1 MEKAIAC
8 YTVGE
13 LFWEFF
19 RFAPHVF
26 YKKVVEYK
34 DEHPKLIVL
43 TRPDR
48 FDIYGKYADIFI
60 PLDIIGDNQQY
71 IQNSFRLDNFPI
83 DQYNQFENMIYKSF
97 KDMYEILEVI
107 KPDVSKA
114 KFSDKQ
120 QFDSNK
126 MLYDFNPRS
135 PNIIEVDQYITKRAK
150 VVTLAPRFRSNM
162 KRNWIYWQ
170 EFYDM
175 IYESGLTS
183 KFDFVICGKYPDY
196 IPDKK
201 NRFFDI
207 NNIPITNEISTIGPT
222 TECIKK
228 SILTIGSQLGIP
240 NLSLLLKTPVFSSGN
255 EEKQQ
260 NIEYNI
266 KKTKVHFLKDPN
278 FDLDYK
284 IIFEKIKIIL
294 SEYDD

>member
-1 MEKAIAC
+1 MEKAIIC

-26 YKKVVEYK
+26 YKKVVEYRN
-34 DEHPKLIVL
+34 ENPKLIVL

-48 FDIYGKYADIFI
+48 FDIYGKYADILL
-60 PLDIIGDNQQY
+60 PLEITGDNEQY

-83 DQYNQFENMIYKSF
+83 DQYNKIGEVLKKEFSDRY
-97 KDMYEILEVI
+97 DILEVI

-135 PNIIEVDQYITKRAK
+135 PNIIEVDKYINKKAK

-162 KRNWIYWQ
+162 KRNWPYWK

-175 IYESGLTS
+175 ICESNLPN
-183 KFDFVICGKYPDY
+183 KFSFVICGKYPDY
-196 IPDKK
+196 IPDPKD
-201 NRFFDI
+201 RFLDI
-207 NNIPITNEISTIGPT
+207 NKMNIDGGVSLFGVLMDIIRRST
-222 TECIKK
+222 
-228 SILTIGSQLGIP
+228 LTVGSQSAIP
-240 NLSLLLKTPVFSSGN
+240 NISLLYGVEALEWGHQRYLHT
-255 EEKQQ
+255 
-260 NIEYNI
+260 IEYNI
-266 KKTKVHFLKDPN
+266 KNTKVTYLDDPDYTISPEKVFNAMYEILK
-278 FDLDYK
+278 
-284 IIFEKIKIIL
+284 EK
-294 SEYDD
+294 

>member
-201 NRFFDI
+201 DRFLDI
-207 NNIPITNEISTIGPT
+207 NKMNIGGSISLFG
-222 TECIKK
+222 
-228 SILTIGSQLGIP
+228 ILMDVIRRSVLTVGSQSAIP
-240 NLSLLLKTPVFSSGN
+240 NISLLYGIEALEWGHQRHLHTV
-255 EEKQQ
+255 
-260 NIEYNI
+260 EYNI
-266 KKTKVHFLKDPN
+266 KNTKVTYLDDP
-278 FDLDYK
+278 DYTISPEIVFNK
-284 IIFEKIKIIL
+284 MCGIL
-294 SEYDD
+294 GGK